1 MTAFIPKKLNRSE
14 SLGEKLRQTRLLKKL
29 DINQIAKKINIRT
42 EYLLALEEN
51 RYDKLPA
58 GLYGKNFIKEY
69 ASFLGLN
76 IKEILT
82 DWDKQILSSSPDNP
96 FSRKILARNKFIIF
110 PRIIR
115 NLLII
120 GAIAFCF
127 LYLIVYFKKIILAPE
142 LIITQPANNLALTST
157 NITIS
162 GQTEKEAEVTINGEI
177 VLNNNAGNFSQ
188 EVNLKK
194 GLNNIIIKAKKKYS
208 REQTV
213 TRQILVE

>member
-14 SLGEKLRQTRLLKKL
+14 SLGEKLRQARFLKKL
-29 DINQIAKKINIRT
+29 DLNQIAKKINIRT
-42 EYLLALEEN
+42 EYLLALEED

-69 ASFLGLN
+69 AAYLGLN
-76 IKEILT
+76 IKEVLN

-96 FSRKILARNKFIIF
+96 FSRKILARNKFIVF

-127 LYLIVYFKKIILAPE
+127 LYLIVYFKKIVLAPE
-142 LIITQPANNLALTST
+142 LIITQPTSNLALTST

-188 EVNLKK
+188 TINLKK

>member
-14 SLGEKLRQTRLLKKL
+14 SLGEKLRQARFLKKL
-29 DINQIAKKINIRT
+29 DLNQIAKKINIRT
-42 EYLLALEEN
+42 EYLLALEED

-69 ASFLGLN
+69 AAYLGLN
-76 IKEILT
+76 IKEVLN

-127 LYLIVYFKKIILAPE
+127 LYLIVYFKKIVLAPE
-142 LIITQPANNLALTST
+142 LIITQPTSNLALTST

-188 EVNLKK
+188 TINLKK